1 MLVLSRHID
10 ESIQIGD
17 QITVTV
23 VDIKG
28 KQARIGISAPDDV
41 EVHREEVYERIQADL
56 DISEEGE
63 SDTPSES

>member
-1 MLVLSRHID
+1 MLVLSRHIG
-10 ESIQIGD
+10 ESIRIGD

-41 EVHREEVYERIQADL
+41 QVHREEVYELIQAGLDL
-56 DISEEGE
+56 AQQNE
-63 SDTPSES
+63 SDTPSE